1 MKSEL
6 YKIFALFPLL
16 IVSDMIKELDKDISK
31 ETADVMAEVLK
42 QVDGDVT
49 PEVVHNVSAIVSQDE
64 EPTLELNDIAVIGKN

>member
-1 MKSEL
+1 
-6 YKIFALFPLL
+6 
-16 IVSDMIKELDKDISK
+16 MIKELDKDISK